1 MKWNEIRLRSN
12 PTTRS
17 PPTVPLPAIKITSG
31 TKAFFISFPANVSY
45 FSWNCRNEICTEN
58 ISACKLA
65 MTDWK
70 SFNHANCLSVVGGYR
85 KRFEGT
91 LRHMI
96 PMCSAS
102 TSFPTAAAEIRRNF
116 PAKQSHLGAATG
128 KACKTKMRCLR
139 GFLEKQEEHSLLVKN
154 WDHGI
159 KLMMTEAEEEKSLK
173 TTFSMFFFLLTPP
186 ALFFNESFFGTLV
199 LFVSVS

>member
-1 MKWNEIRLRSN
+1 MKWNEIRLWSN

-31 TKAFFISFPANVSY
+31 TKAFFISLPANVSY

-102 TSFPTAAAEIRRNF
+102 TSFSDCSCWNPAEFSGETKPFRCCDWKSLQDENEMSPRL
-116 PAKQSHLGAATG
+116 LG
-128 KACKTKMRCLR
+128 KTTRCLW
-139 GFLEKQEEHSLLVKN
+139 KI
-154 WDHGI
+154 GI
-159 KLMMTEAEEEKSLK
+159 T
-173 TTFSMFFFLLTPP
+173 
-186 ALFFNESFFGTLV
+186 G
-199 LFVSVS
+199 